1 MRGKKLSVSAGAV
14 LLAALVY
21 YLYDLETV
29 AAVLVPAAVH
39 ELGHLAALHLL
50 GLHVNGFRAEL
61 KGFCIDYSGYTGA
74 MGHALAAAAGPM
86 AGLWYAWGASV
97 AGNKLDSSW
106 LCLSAGVSLLLSLFN
121 LLPALPL
128 DGGRIMEHLA
138 VAFLGDRRG
147 ALLTETVGA
156 AVGAVLLAFGVILM
170 LHGGGIAPALAAIWV
185 LLYQDNQRGLVKEK
199 EML

>member
-29 AAVLVPAAVH
+29 AAVLVPAATH
-39 ELGHLAALHLL
+39 ELGHLAALNLL
-50 GLHVNGFRAEL
+50 GLRVNGFRAEL

-86 AGLWYAWGASV
+86 AGLWYAWAASM
-97 AGNKLDSSW
+97 AGNRLDSDW

-128 DGGRIMEHLA
+128 DGGRILEHLA
-138 VAFLGDRRG
+138 GAFLGDKQG

-156 AVGAVLLAFGVILM
+156 VVGAVLLAAGVLLM
-170 LHGGGIAPALAAIWV
+170 MHGRGIALALAAIWM
-185 LLYQDNQRGLVKEK
+185 LLYQDNRRGLVKGK